1 MERKCGKPEDS
12 NVKHGG
18 SGGRAGTISSL
29 NLEKETKVNFM
40 KVVWPRYSGVS
51 GKVAVQTLFI
61 L

>member
-1 MERKCGKPEDS
+1 MEATMERKCGKPENS

-40 KVVWPRYSGVS
+40 KV
-51 GKVAVQTLFI
+51 I
-61 L
+61 